1 MRGLAVPRTPPEP
14 ALLDVVRDLFVAIPL
29 PLSFGGGF
37 GAAGAAAAGARQQQQ
52 QPQRRHR
59 HGGSVAASDGGLRD
73 GAATLL
79 QAAFARLPRTA
90 PSESLLARCRSAD
103 LLLRSPHGLRQ
114 QEVEAV
120 ALSSLRRWLM
130 GQHSC
135 AHSKSWCFFLHG

>member
-29 PLSFGGGF
+29 PLSFGNGF

-59 HGGSVAASDGGLRD
+59 RGGSVAASDGGLRD
-73 GAATLL
+73 DAATSL

-103 LLLRSPHGLRQ
+103 LLLRSPCVNMCTRSRSSCIIQLAQMADGTTFLR
-114 QEVEAV
+114 
-120 ALSSLRRWLM
+120 S
-130 GQHSC
+130 
-135 AHSKSWCFFLHG
+135 